1 MSTSPAGIDL
11 FIKTDF
17 ARVLVVDDDPI
28 LREFAISYLT
38 SPNMEVSVAEDG
50 QIAMEALRKSD
61 FDVALVDLDM
71 PNLNGF
77 ELMEAMGRDP
87 RLLSVPVVV
96 ITGRDDM
103 EAIDLAFAAGAT
115 SFVVKPINW
124 RLITHQLAYVLRNSR
139 SEAAIRQAR
148 AAAESASKAKSVF
161 LANMSHEIRTPLNGV
176 IGLAGALGRTELSD
190 EQIEMVNLICQS
202 GQTLERFLTD
212 ILDVSKIEAG
222 KLSLQ
227 VETFDL
233 QESIQAAVH
242 LMQIAANEKCLNFS
256 LTFGTNARGLFKG
269 DAVRIRQ
276 IVSNLASNAVKF
288 TKEGEVVVQVE
299 VIEAENNGEAET
311 LIIKVSDTGIGFDD
325 EARDRL
331 FNRFEQADGSITR
344 QFGGTGLG
352 LSICKAL
359 TEMMGG
365 IISVVSAPN
374 QGSTFMIKLP
384 LSRSMSLDAF
394 DIAAQAQ
401 PTTAKPAAAEEIK
414 PSRLLRILLAEDHP
428 TNQRVVA
435 MILQPYGVDLTV
447 VENGVKALEAF
458 EAGKFDVV
466 LMDMQMPEMD
476 GLKATQAIRFLELT
490 AQLPRTPIA
499 MLSANAMKEHVEQA
513 LDAGCDVHIAKPV
526 SPESLVK
533 GIEAALASAAAAR
546 DNDSSAFYASPRNDI
561 S

>member
-1 MSTSPAGIDL
+1 MTSPAASIDN
-11 FIKTDF
+11 FVRTDF

-28 LREFAISYLT
+28 LREFAVSHLS
-38 SPNMEVSVAEDG
+38 SPSIEVSVAQDG
-50 QIAMEALRKSD
+50 LVALELLRKAD

-71 PNLNGF
+71 PNMNGF

-87 RLLSVPVVV
+87 RLIGIPVVV

-148 AAAESASKAKSVF
+148 AAAESASRAKSVF

-176 IGLAGALGRTELSD
+176 IGLAGALGRTALTD
-190 EQIEMVNLICQS
+190 EQFEMVSLIRQS

-227 VETFDL
+227 VDTFDL
-233 QESIQAAVH
+233 NEAIEAAVH
-242 LMQIAANEKCLNFS
+242 LMQTAATEKFLKFS
-256 LTFGTNARGLFKG
+256 LTFGPNARGLFKG
-269 DAVRIRQ
+269 DVVRIRQ

-288 TKEGEVVVQVE
+288 TKEGGVTVQIEVTE
-299 VIEAENNGEAET
+299 PENDGEPAT
-311 LIIKVSDTGIGFDD
+311 LIIKVADTGIGFDK
-325 EARDRL
+325 EARARL

-359 TEMMGG
+359 TEMMEGT
-365 IISVVSAPN
+365 ISVVSIPN
-374 QGSTFMIKLP
+374 QGSTFLVKLP
-384 LSRSMSLDAF
+384 LSRSMPLDAF
-394 DIAAQAQ
+394 DIFRSMQPSTSQPVVAQ
-401 PTTAKPAAAEEIK
+401 EGE

-458 EAGKFDVV
+458 ESGTFDVV

-476 GLKATQAIRFLELT
+476 GLKATQAIRALELT
-490 AQLPRTPIA
+490 SNLPRTPIA

-526 SPESLVK
+526 TPESLAK
-533 GIEAALASAAAAR
+533 GIEAALASAISTHQE
-546 DNDSSAFYASPRNDI
+546 DSLTYASA
-561 S
+561 

>member
-1 MSTSPAGIDL
+1 MSTLPASVDH
-11 FIKTDF
+11 FVKTDF

-28 LREFAISYLT
+28 LREFAISHLT
-38 SPNMEVSVAEDG
+38 SPSMEVCVAEDG
-50 QIAMEALRKSD
+50 LIAMEALRKGD

-77 ELMEAMGRDP
+77 ELMEAMARDP
-87 RLLSVPVVV
+87 RLIGVPVVV

-148 AAAESASKAKSVF
+148 AAAEAASRAKSVF

-176 IGLAGALGRTELSD
+176 IGLAGALGRTELSG
-190 EQIEMVNLICQS
+190 EQFEMVSLIRQS

-222 KLSLQ
+222 KLSLE
-227 VETFDL
+227 VDTFDL
-233 QESIQAAVH
+233 HEAIEAAVH
-242 LMQIAANEKCLNFS
+242 LMQAAANEKSLNFS

-288 TKEGEVVVQVE
+288 TKEGGVAVQVE
-299 VIEAENNGEAET
+299 VIEPENDGDAAT
-311 LIIKVSDTGIGFDD
+311 LIIKVSDTGIGFDS
-325 EARDRL
+325 EARARL
-331 FNRFEQADGSITR
+331 FHRFEQADGSITR

-359 TEMMGG
+359 TEMMEGT
-365 IISVVSAPN
+365 ISVMSVPN
-374 QGSTFMIKLP
+374 QGSTFMVKLP
-384 LSRSMSLDAF
+384 LSRSIALDAS
-394 DIAAQAQ
+394 DTLSEAAS
-401 PTTAKPAAAEEIK
+401 TTVTPEATDEIE

-458 EAGKFDVV
+458 EAGNFDVV

-476 GLKATQAIRFLELT
+476 GLKATQAIRILELT

-499 MLSANAMKEHVEQA
+499 MLSANAMNEHVEQA

-526 SPESLVK
+526 TPEALVK
-533 GIEAALASAAAAR
+533 GIQAALASAVTNR
-546 DNDSSAFYASPRNDI
+546 DHDHPTYANA
-561 S
+561 

>member
-1 MSTSPAGIDL
+1 MNTSPASIDH
-11 FIKTDF
+11 FVMTDF

-28 LREFAISYLT
+28 LREFAISHLT
-38 SPNMEVSVAEDG
+38 SPSMEVCVAEDG
-50 QIAMEALRKSD
+50 LIAMETLRKGD

-77 ELMEAMGRDP
+77 ELMEAMARDP
-87 RLLSVPVVV
+87 RLMGVPVVV

-148 AAAESASKAKSVF
+148 AAAESASRAKSVF

-176 IGLAGALGRTELSD
+176 IGLAGALGRTELSG
-190 EQIEMVNLICQS
+190 EQFEMVSLIRQS

-222 KLSLQ
+222 KLSLE
-227 VETFDL
+227 VDTFDL
-233 QESIQAAVH
+233 QEAIEAAVH
-242 LMQIAANEKCLNFS
+242 LMQTAANEKSLNFS

-288 TKEGEVVVQVE
+288 TKEGGVAVQVE
-299 VIEAENNGEAET
+299 LIEPDNDGDAAT
-311 LIIKVSDTGIGFDD
+311 LIIKVSDTGIGFDS
-325 EARDRL
+325 EARARL
-331 FNRFEQADGSITR
+331 FHRFEQADGSITR

-359 TEMMGG
+359 TEMMEGT
-365 IISVVSAPN
+365 ISVMSVPN
-374 QGSTFMIKLP
+374 QGSTFMVKLP
-384 LSRSMSLDAF
+384 LARSISLDAS
-394 DIAAQAQ
+394 DNLSATHSA
-401 PTTAKPAAAEEIK
+401 TVTPAATDEIE

-458 EAGKFDVV
+458 EAGNFDVV

-476 GLKATQAIRFLELT
+476 GLKATQAIRILELT

-499 MLSANAMKEHVEQA
+499 MLSANAMNEHVVQA

-526 SPESLVK
+526 TPESLVK
-533 GIEAALASAAAAR
+533 GIQAALASAVATR
-546 DNDSSAFYASPRNDI
+546 DHDHSTYANA
-561 S
+561 

>member
-1 MSTSPAGIDL
+1 MSNPAASIDH
-11 FIKTDF
+11 FVKTDF

-28 LREFAISYLT
+28 LREFAVSHLT
-38 SPNMEVSVAEDG
+38 SPNIEVSVAEDG
-50 QIAMEALRKSD
+50 LVALEAMRTGD

-71 PNLNGF
+71 PNMTGF
-77 ELMEAMGRDP
+77 ELMDVMGRDP
-87 RLLSVPVVV
+87 CLKDVPVVV

-148 AAAESASKAKSVF
+148 AAAESASRAKSIF

-176 IGLAGALGRTELSD
+176 IGLAGALSRTALSD
-190 EQIEMVNLICQS
+190 EQFEMVRLIRQS

-222 KLSLQ
+222 KLTLQ
-227 VETFDL
+227 LDMFDL
-233 QESIQAAVH
+233 HEAIEAAVH
-242 LMQIAANEKCLNFS
+242 LMQTAATEKSLKFS
-256 LTFGTNARGLFKG
+256 LVFGPNARGQFKG
-269 DAVRIRQ
+269 DVVRIRQ
-276 IVSNLASNAVKF
+276 IISNLASNAVKF
-288 TKEGEVVVQVE
+288 TKEGEVTVE
-299 VIEAENNGEAET
+299 IEVTEPEKDGQSAT
-311 LIIKVSDTGIGFDD
+311 LIIKVSDTGIGFDKD
-325 EARDRL
+325 ARARL

-359 TEMMGG
+359 TEMMDGTIG
-365 IISVVSAPN
+365 VASIPD
-374 QGSTFMIKLP
+374 QGSTFMVKLP
-384 LSRSMSLDAF
+384 LIRSVPLEAF
-394 DIAAQAQ
+394 DKLRAVQ
-401 PTTAKPAAAEEIK
+401 PIPPNQVISEKRE

-447 VENGVKALEAF
+447 VDNGVKALQAF
-458 EAGKFDVV
+458 QAGSFDVV

-476 GLKATQAIRFLELT
+476 GLKATQAIRAYELM

-513 LDAGCDVHIAKPV
+513 LGAGCDVHIAKPV
-526 SPESLVK
+526 TPESLAK
-533 GIEAALASAAAAR
+533 GIEAALAGAATSQDHDGPAVYAR
-546 DNDSSAFYASPRNDI
+546 A
-561 S
+561 

>member
-1 MSTSPAGIDL
+1 MSTSPASIDH
-11 FIKTDF
+11 FVRTDF

-28 LREFAISYLT
+28 LREFAISHLT
-38 SPNMEVSVAEDG
+38 SPGMEVCVAEDG
-50 QIAMEALRKSD
+50 LIAMEALRKCD

-71 PNLNGF
+71 PNMNGF
-77 ELMEAMGRDP
+77 ELMEALGRDP
-87 RLLSVPVVV
+87 RLMGVPVVV

-148 AAAESASKAKSVF
+148 TAAESASRAKSVF

-176 IGLAGALGRTELSD
+176 IGLAGALGRTALSG
-190 EQIEMVNLICQS
+190 EQFEMVSLIRQS

-222 KLSLQ
+222 KLSLE
-227 VETFDL
+227 VDTFDL
-233 QESIQAAVH
+233 HEAIEAAVH
-242 LMQIAANEKCLNFS
+242 LMQTAANEKSLGFS

-288 TKEGEVVVQVE
+288 TKEGGVAIQVE
-299 VIEAENNGEAET
+299 VIEPENDGEAAT
-311 LIIKVSDTGIGFDD
+311 LVIKVSDTGIGFDN
-325 EARDRL
+325 EARARL
-331 FNRFEQADGSITR
+331 FHRFEQADGSITR
-344 QFGGTGLG
+344 EFGGTGLG

-365 IISVVSAPN
+365 TISVISVPN
-374 QGSTFMIKLP
+374 QGSSFMVKLP
-384 LSRSMSLDAF
+384 LSRLMSLDTF
-394 DIAAQAQ
+394 DIRSETQ
-401 PTTAKPAAAEEIK
+401 PATVTPPATDEIE

-447 VENGVKALEAF
+447 VGNGVKALEAF
-458 EAGKFDVV
+458 EAGRFDVV

-476 GLKATQAIRFLELT
+476 GLKATQAIRALELT

-499 MLSANAMKEHVEQA
+499 MLSANAMNEHVEQA

-526 SPESLVK
+526 TPESLVR
-533 GIEAALASAAAAR
+533 GIQAALASAVEIR
-546 DNDSSAFYASPRNDI
+546 DKDRSAYASASRNP

>member
-1 MSTSPAGIDL
+1 MSTSPASIDH
-11 FIKTDF
+11 FVKTDF

-28 LREFAISYLT
+28 LREFAISHLT
-38 SPNMEVSVAEDG
+38 SPSMEVCVAEDG
-50 QIAMEALRKSD
+50 LIAMEALRKSD

-77 ELMEAMGRDP
+77 ELMEAMARDP
-87 RLLSVPVVV
+87 RLIGVPVVV

-148 AAAESASKAKSVF
+148 AAAEAASRAKSVF

-176 IGLAGALGRTELSD
+176 IGLAGALGRTELSG
-190 EQIEMVNLICQS
+190 EQFEMVSLIRQS

-222 KLSLQ
+222 KLSLE
-227 VETFDL
+227 VDTFDL
-233 QESIQAAVH
+233 HEAIEAAVH
-242 LMQIAANEKCLNFS
+242 LMQAAANEKSLNFS

-288 TKEGEVVVQVE
+288 TKEGGVAVQVE
-299 VIEAENNGEAET
+299 VIEPENDGDTAT
-311 LIIKVSDTGIGFDD
+311 LIIKVSDTGIGFDS
-325 EARDRL
+325 EARARL
-331 FNRFEQADGSITR
+331 FHRFEQADGSITR

-359 TEMMGG
+359 TEMMEGT
-365 IISVVSAPN
+365 ISVMSVPN
-374 QGSTFMIKLP
+374 QGSTFMVKLP
-384 LSRSMSLDAF
+384 LSRSISLDAS
-394 DIAAQAQ
+394 DNLSEAPSATVTSEA
-401 PTTAKPAAAEEIK
+401 TDEIE

-458 EAGKFDVV
+458 EAGNFDVV

-476 GLKATQAIRFLELT
+476 GLKATQAIRVFELT

-499 MLSANAMKEHVEQA
+499 MLSANAMNEHVEQA

-526 SPESLVK
+526 TPESLVK
-533 GIEAALASAAAAR
+533 GIQAALASAVTTR
-546 DNDSSAFYASPRNDI
+546 DHDHPNYANA
-561 S
+561 

>member
-1 MSTSPAGIDL
+1 
-11 FIKTDF
+11 
-17 ARVLVVDDDPI
+17 
-28 LREFAISYLT
+28 
-38 SPNMEVSVAEDG
+38 
-50 QIAMEALRKSD
+50 
-61 FDVALVDLDM
+61 
-71 PNLNGF
+71 
-77 ELMEAMGRDP
+77 MGRDP

-242 LMQIAANEKCLNFS
+242 LMQTAANEKCLNFS

-288 TKEGEVVVQVE
+288 TNEGEVVVQVE
-299 VIEAENNGEAET
+299 VIEAENESEAAT

-365 IISVVSAPN
+365 IISAVSAPN

-401 PTTAKPAAAEEIK
+401 PTTAKPTAAEEIK

-546 DNDSSAFYASPRNDI
+546 DNDSSAYYASPRNDI

>member
-1 MSTSPAGIDL
+1 MIISPASLDH
-11 FIKTDF
+11 FVKTDF

-28 LREFAISYLT
+28 LREFAISHLT
-38 SPNMEVSVAEDG
+38 SPSMEVCVAEDG
-50 QIAMEALRKSD
+50 LIALEALRKGD

-77 ELMEAMGRDP
+77 ELMEAMARDP
-87 RLLSVPVVV
+87 RLMGVPVVV

-148 AAAESASKAKSVF
+148 AAAEAASRAKSVF

-176 IGLAGALGRTELSD
+176 IGLAGALGRTDLNS
-190 EQIEMVNLICQS
+190 EQVEMVSLIRQS

-233 QESIQAAVH
+233 HEAIEAAVH
-242 LMQIAANEKCLNFS
+242 LMQTAANDKCLNFS

-288 TKEGEVVVQVE
+288 TKEGGVAVQVE
-299 VIEAENNGEAET
+299 VIEPENDGDAAT
-311 LIIKVSDTGIGFDD
+311 LIIKVSDTGIGFDS
-325 EARDRL
+325 EARGRL

-359 TEMMGG
+359 TEMMEGA
-365 IISVVSAPN
+365 ISVMSVPT
-374 QGSTFMIKLP
+374 QGSTFMVKLP
-384 LSRSMSLDAF
+384 LSRSISLDAF
-394 DIAAQAQ
+394 DILRETQSANV
-401 PTTAKPAAAEEIK
+401 TPAATDEIE

-428 TNQRVVA
+428 INQRVVA

-458 EAGKFDVV
+458 EAGNFDVV

-476 GLKATQAIRFLELT
+476 GLKATRAIRVLELK
-490 AQLPRTPIA
+490 AHLPRTPIA
-499 MLSANAMKEHVEQA
+499 MLSANAMQEHVEQA

-533 GIEAALASAAAAR
+533 GIEAALASAVAAR
-546 DNDSSAFYASPRNDI
+546 DHDNRTYYASA
-561 S
+561 

>member
-1 MSTSPAGIDL
+1 MIISPASLDH
-11 FIKTDF
+11 FVKTDF

-28 LREFAISYLT
+28 LREFAISHLT
-38 SPNMEVSVAEDG
+38 SPSMEVCVAEDG
-50 QIAMEALRKSD
+50 LIALEALRKGD

-77 ELMEAMGRDP
+77 ELMEAMARDP
-87 RLLSVPVVV
+87 RLMGVPVVV

-148 AAAESASKAKSVF
+148 AAAEAASRAKSVF

-176 IGLAGALGRTELSD
+176 IGLAGALGRTDLNS
-190 EQIEMVNLICQS
+190 EQVEMVSLIRQS

-233 QESIQAAVH
+233 HEAIEAAVH
-242 LMQIAANEKCLNFS
+242 LMQTAANDKCLNFS

-288 TKEGEVVVQVE
+288 TKEGGVAVQVE
-299 VIEAENNGEAET
+299 VIEPENDGDAAT
-311 LIIKVSDTGIGFDD
+311 LIIKVSDTGIGFDS
-325 EARDRL
+325 EARGRL

-352 LSICKAL
+352 ISICKAL

-394 DIAAQAQ
+394 DILRETQSANV
-401 PTTAKPAAAEEIK
+401 TPAATDEIE

-428 TNQRVVA
+428 INQRVVA

-458 EAGKFDVV
+458 EAGNFDVV

-476 GLKATQAIRFLELT
+476 GLKATRAIRALELT
-490 AQLPRTPIA
+490 AQLPRIPIA
-499 MLSANAMKEHVEQA
+499 MLSANAMQEHVEQA

-533 GIEAALASAAAAR
+533 GIEAALASAVAAR
-546 DNDSSAFYASPRNDI
+546 DHDNRTYYASA
-561 S
+561 

>member
-1 MSTSPAGIDL
+1 MIISPASLDH
-11 FIKTDF
+11 FVKTDF

-28 LREFAISYLT
+28 LREFAISHLT
-38 SPNMEVSVAEDG
+38 SPSMEVCVAEDG
-50 QIAMEALRKSD
+50 LIALEALRKGD

-77 ELMEAMGRDP
+77 ELMEAMARDP
-87 RLLSVPVVV
+87 RLMGVPVVV

-148 AAAESASKAKSVF
+148 AAAEAASRAKSVF

-176 IGLAGALGRTELSD
+176 IGLAGALGRTDLNS
-190 EQIEMVNLICQS
+190 EQVEMVSLIRQS

-233 QESIQAAVH
+233 HEAIEAAVH
-242 LMQIAANEKCLNFS
+242 LMQTAANDKCLNFS

-288 TKEGEVVVQVE
+288 TKEGGVAVQVE
-299 VIEAENNGEAET
+299 VIEPENDGDAAT
-311 LIIKVSDTGIGFDD
+311 LIIKVSDTGIGFDS
-325 EARDRL
+325 EARGRL

-359 TEMMGG
+359 TEMMEGA
-365 IISVVSAPN
+365 ISVMSVPT
-374 QGSTFMIKLP
+374 QGSTFMVKLP
-384 LSRSMSLDAF
+384 LSRSISLDAF
-394 DIAAQAQ
+394 DILRETQSANV
-401 PTTAKPAAAEEIK
+401 TPAATDEIE

-428 TNQRVVA
+428 INQRVVA

-458 EAGKFDVV
+458 EAGNFDVV

-476 GLKATQAIRFLELT
+476 GLKATRAIRALELT
-490 AQLPRTPIA
+490 AQLPRSPIA
-499 MLSANAMKEHVEQA
+499 MLSANAMQEHVEQA

-533 GIEAALASAAAAR
+533 GIEAALASAVAAR
-546 DNDSSAFYASPRNDI
+546 DHDNRTYYASA
-561 S
+561 

>member
-1 MSTSPAGIDL
+1 MSTSPASMDH
-11 FIKTDF
+11 FVTTDF

-28 LREFAISYLT
+28 LREFAISHLT
-38 SPNMEVSVAEDG
+38 SPSMEVCVAEDG
-50 QIAMEALRKSD
+50 LIAMEALRKCD

-71 PNLNGF
+71 PNMNGF
-77 ELMEAMGRDP
+77 ELMEAMARDP
-87 RLLSVPVVV
+87 RLMGVPVVV

-148 AAAESASKAKSVF
+148 AAAEAASRAKSVF

-176 IGLAGALGRTELSD
+176 IGLAGALGRTELSG
-190 EQIEMVNLICQS
+190 EQFEMVSLIRQS

-233 QESIQAAVH
+233 HEAIEAAVH
-242 LMQIAANEKCLNFS
+242 LMQAAANEKSLSFS

-288 TKEGEVVVQVE
+288 TKEGGVAVQVE
-299 VIEAENNGEAET
+299 VIEPENDGDAAT
-311 LIIKVSDTGIGFDD
+311 LIIKVSDTGIGFDS
-325 EARDRL
+325 EARARL
-331 FNRFEQADGSITR
+331 FHRFEQADGSITR
-344 QFGGTGLG
+344 EFGGTGLG

-365 IISVVSAPN
+365 TISVMSVPN
-374 QGSTFMIKLP
+374 QGSSFMVKLP
-384 LSRSMSLDAF
+384 LSRLMSLDTF
-394 DIAAQAQ
+394 DIRSETQPATVTP
-401 PTTAKPAAAEEIK
+401 PTTDEIE

-476 GLKATQAIRFLELT
+476 GLKATQAIRVLELT
-490 AQLPRTPIA
+490 TQLPRTPIA
-499 MLSANAMKEHVEQA
+499 MLSANAMNEHVEQA

-526 SPESLVK
+526 TPEALVK
-533 GIEAALASAAAAR
+533 GIQAALASSVATR
-546 DNDSSAFYASPRNDI
+546 DHDHSTYANA
-561 S
+561 

>member
-1 MSTSPAGIDL
+1 MSSPAASIDH
-11 FIKTDF
+11 FVRTDF

-28 LREFAISYLT
+28 LREFAVSHLA
-38 SPNMEVSVAEDG
+38 SPSIEVSVAEDG
-50 QIAMEALRKSD
+50 LIALEALRKGD

-71 PNLNGF
+71 PNMNGF

-87 RLLSVPVVV
+87 RLMGLPVVV

-148 AAAESASKAKSVF
+148 AAAESASKAKSIF

-176 IGLAGALGRTELSD
+176 IGLAGALSRTPLSD
-190 EQIEMVNLICQS
+190 EQFEMVSLIRQS

-222 KLSLQ
+222 KLTLQ
-227 VETFDL
+227 VDTFDL
-233 QESIQAAVH
+233 VEAIEAAVH
-242 LMQIAANEKCLNFS
+242 LMQTAATEKFLK
-256 LTFGTNARGLFKG
+256 FGLSFGETARGLFKG
-269 DAVRIRQ
+269 DVVRIRQ

-288 TKEGEVVVQVE
+288 TKEGQVTVQVD
-299 VIEAENNGEAET
+299 VIEPEVDGEVAT
-311 LIIKVSDTGIGFDD
+311 LVVKVSDTGIGFDK
-325 EARDRL
+325 EARARL

-359 TEMMGG
+359 SEMMDGS
-365 IISVVSAPN
+365 ISVVSIPN
-374 QGSTFMIKLP
+374 EGSTFTVRLP
-384 LSRSMSLDAF
+384 LKRSMPLDAF
-394 DIAAQAQ
+394 DILRAMQ
-401 PTTAKPAAAEEIK
+401 PEVPKQNVATSGAAE
-414 PSRLLRILLAEDHP
+414 RLLRILLAEDHP

-458 EAGKFDVV
+458 QADKFDVV

-476 GLKATQAIRFLELT
+476 GLKATQAIRAFELT
-490 AQLPRTPIA
+490 ANRPRTPIA

-513 LDAGCDVHIAKPV
+513 LQAGCDVHIAKPV
-526 SPESLVK
+526 TPESLAK
-533 GIEAALASAAAAR
+533 GIEAALAGAIANHPDESPALAR
-546 DNDSSAFYASPRNDI
+546 A
-561 S
+561 

>member
-1 MSTSPAGIDL
+1 MSTSPASMDH
-11 FIKTDF
+11 FVKTDF

-28 LREFAISYLT
+28 LREFAISHLT
-38 SPNMEVSVAEDG
+38 SPSMEVCVAEDG
-50 QIAMEALRKSD
+50 LIAMEALRKGD

-77 ELMEAMGRDP
+77 ELMEAMARDP
-87 RLLSVPVVV
+87 RLIGVPVVV

-148 AAAESASKAKSVF
+148 AAAEAASRAKSVF

-176 IGLAGALGRTELSD
+176 IGLAGALGRTELSG
-190 EQIEMVNLICQS
+190 EQFEMVSLIRQS

-227 VETFDL
+227 VDTFDL
-233 QESIQAAVH
+233 REAIEAAVH
-242 LMQIAANEKCLNFS
+242 LMQAAANEKSLNFG

-288 TKEGEVVVQVE
+288 TKEGEVAVQVE
-299 VIEAENNGEAET
+299 VIEPENDGDAAT
-311 LIIKVSDTGIGFDD
+311 LIIKVSDTGIGFDS
-325 EARDRL
+325 EARARL
-331 FNRFEQADGSITR
+331 FHRFEQADGSITR

-359 TEMMGG
+359 TEMMEGT
-365 IISVVSAPN
+365 ISVMSVPN
-374 QGSTFMIKLP
+374 QGSTFMVKLP
-384 LSRSMSLDAF
+384 LSRSISLDAS
-394 DIAAQAQ
+394 DNLSETPSA
-401 PTTAKPAAAEEIK
+401 TVTPAATDEIE

-435 MILQPYGVDLTV
+435 MILQPCGVDLTV

-458 EAGKFDVV
+458 EAGNFDVV

-476 GLKATQAIRFLELT
+476 GLKATQAIRVLELT

-499 MLSANAMKEHVEQA
+499 MLSANAMNEHVEQA

-526 SPESLVK
+526 TPESLIK
-533 GIEAALASAAAAR
+533 GIQAALASSVATR
-546 DNDSSAFYASPRNDI
+546 GHDHSTYANA
-561 S
+561 

>member
-1 MSTSPAGIDL
+1 MIISPASLDH
-11 FIKTDF
+11 FVKTDF

-28 LREFAISYLT
+28 LREFAISHLT
-38 SPNMEVSVAEDG
+38 SPSMEVCVAEDG
-50 QIAMEALRKSD
+50 LIALEALRKGD

-77 ELMEAMGRDP
+77 ELMEAMARDP
-87 RLLSVPVVV
+87 RLMGVPVVV

-148 AAAESASKAKSVF
+148 AAAEAASRAKSVF

-176 IGLAGALGRTELSD
+176 IGLAGALGRTDLNS
-190 EQIEMVNLICQS
+190 EQFEMVSLIRQS

-233 QESIQAAVH
+233 HEAIEAAVH
-242 LMQIAANEKCLNFS
+242 LMQTAANDKCLNFS

-288 TKEGEVVVQVE
+288 TKEGGVAVQVE
-299 VIEAENNGEAET
+299 VIEPENDGDAAT
-311 LIIKVSDTGIGFDD
+311 LIIKVSDTGIGFDS
-325 EARDRL
+325 EARGRL

-359 TEMMGG
+359 TEMMEGA
-365 IISVVSAPN
+365 ISVMSVPT
-374 QGSTFMIKLP
+374 QGSTFMVKLP
-384 LSRSMSLDAF
+384 LSRSISLDAF
-394 DIAAQAQ
+394 DILRETQSANV
-401 PTTAKPAAAEEIK
+401 TPAATDEIE

-428 TNQRVVA
+428 INQRVVA

-458 EAGKFDVV
+458 EAGNFDVV

-476 GLKATQAIRFLELT
+476 GLKATRAIRVLELT
-490 AQLPRTPIA
+490 AHLPRTPIA
-499 MLSANAMKEHVEQA
+499 MLSANAMQEHVEQA

-533 GIEAALASAAAAR
+533 GIEAALASAVAAR
-546 DNDSSAFYASPRNDI
+546 DHDNRTYYASA
-561 S
+561 

>member
-1 MSTSPAGIDL
+1 M
-11 FIKTDF
+11 
-17 ARVLVVDDDPI
+17 
-28 LREFAISYLT
+28 
-38 SPNMEVSVAEDG
+38 
-50 QIAMEALRKSD
+50 
-61 FDVALVDLDM
+61 
-71 PNLNGF
+71 
-77 ELMEAMGRDP
+77 
-87 RLLSVPVVV
+87 SVPVVV

-148 AAAESASKAKSVF
+148 AAAESASRAKSVF

-176 IGLAGALGRTELSD
+176 IGLAGALSRTALSD
-190 EQIEMVNLICQS
+190 EQFEMVSLIRQS

-227 VETFDL
+227 VDTFDL
-233 QESIQAAVH
+233 HEAIEAAVH
-242 LMQIAANEKCLNFS
+242 LMQTAATEKFLKFS
-256 LTFGTNARGLFKG
+256 LTFGPNARGLFKG
-269 DAVRIRQ
+269 DVVRIRQ

-288 TKEGEVVVQVE
+288 TKEGGVTVQIEVNE
-299 VIEAENNGEAET
+299 PETEGEMAT
-311 LIIKVSDTGIGFDD
+311 LIIKVSDTGIGFDK
-325 EARDRL
+325 EARARL

-365 IISVVSAPN
+365 TISVVSIPD
-374 QGSTFMIKLP
+374 QGSTFMVKLP
-384 LSRSMSLDAF
+384 LSRSMPLDAF
-394 DIAAQAQ
+394 DILRAMQ
-401 PTTAKPAAAEEIK
+401 PTTSNQGMPEESES
-414 PSRLLRILLAEDHP
+414 SRLLRVLLAEDHP

-447 VENGVKALEAF
+447 VENGVKAIEAF

-476 GLKATQAIRFLELT
+476 GLKATQAIRTYELT

-513 LDAGCDVHIAKPV
+513 LEAGCDVHIAKPV
-526 SPESLVK
+526 TPESLAK
-533 GIEAALASAAAAR
+533 GIEAALASAVASHHSGSPAYAR
-546 DNDSSAFYASPRNDI
+546 A
-561 S
+561 

>member
-1 MSTSPAGIDL
+1 
-11 FIKTDF
+11 
-17 ARVLVVDDDPI
+17 
-28 LREFAISYLT
+28 
-38 SPNMEVSVAEDG
+38 
-50 QIAMEALRKSD
+50 
-61 FDVALVDLDM
+61 
-71 PNLNGF
+71 
-77 ELMEAMGRDP
+77 MEAMGRDP
-87 RLLSVPVVV
+87 RLMGIPVVV

-176 IGLAGALGRTELSD
+176 IGLAGALSRTALSD
-190 EQIEMVNLICQS
+190 EQFEMVSLIRQS

-222 KLSLQ
+222 KLTLQ
-227 VETFDL
+227 VDTFDL
-233 QESIQAAVH
+233 QDAIEAAVH
-242 LMQIAANEKCLNFS
+242 LMQTAASEKFLKFSLNF
-256 LTFGTNARGLFKG
+256 GANARGLFKG
-269 DAVRIRQ
+269 DVVRIRQ

-288 TKEGEVVVQVE
+288 TKEGHVAVQVE
-299 VIEAENNGEAET
+299 VVEPEGEDEAAT
-311 LIIKVSDTGIGFDD
+311 LIVKVSDTGIGFDK
-325 EARDRL
+325 EARNRL

-359 TEMMGG
+359 AEMMDGS
-365 IISVVSAPN
+365 ISVVSIPN
-374 QGSTFMIKLP
+374 QGSTFTVKVP
-384 LSRSMSLDAF
+384 LKRSMPLDAF
-394 DIAAQAQ
+394 DILRTMQPTKQAQ
-401 PTTAKPAAAEEIK
+401 RVATEDEPE
-414 PSRLLRILLAEDHP
+414 RLLRILLAEDHP

-458 EAGKFDVV
+458 QADTFDVV

-476 GLKATQAIRFLELT
+476 GLKATMAIRAYERT
-490 AQLPRTPIA
+490 ADLPRTPIA

-513 LDAGCDVHIAKPV
+513 LMAGCDIHIAKPV
-526 SPESLVK
+526 TPESLAK
-533 GIEAALASAAAAR
+533 GIEAALAGALTGHHDDSPAYAAV
-546 DNDSSAFYASPRNDI
+546 
-561 S
+561 

>member
-1 MSTSPAGIDL
+1 MSTPAASIDH
-11 FIKTDF
+11 FVRTDF

-28 LREFAISYLT
+28 LREFAVTHLT
-38 SPNMEVSVAEDG
+38 SPSIEVSIAEDG
-50 QIAMEALRKSD
+50 VVALEALRTGD

-71 PNLNGF
+71 PNMNGF

-87 RLLSVPVVV
+87 RLMGVPVVV

-176 IGLAGALGRTELSD
+176 IGLAGALSRTALSD
-190 EQIEMVNLICQS
+190 EQFEMVSLIRQS

-222 KLSLQ
+222 KLTLQ
-227 VETFDL
+227 VDTFDL
-233 QESIQAAVH
+233 VEAIEAAVH
-242 LMQIAANEKCLNFS
+242 LMQTAATEKFLKFS
-256 LTFGTNARGLFKG
+256 LSFGPNARGLFKG
-269 DAVRIRQ
+269 DVVRIRQ

-288 TKEGEVVVQVE
+288 TKEGHVAVQVE
-299 VIEAENNGEAET
+299 IAEPVGDEENAT
-311 LIIKVSDTGIGFDD
+311 LVVKVSDTGIGFDK
-325 EARDRL
+325 EARARL

-359 TEMMGG
+359 SEMMDGS
-365 IISVVSAPN
+365 ISVVSIPN
-374 QGSTFMIKLP
+374 QGSTFTVKLP
-384 LSRSMSLDAF
+384 LKRSMPLDAF
-394 DIAAQAQ
+394 DILRTMQPASPNQAVV
-401 PTTAKPAAAEEIK
+401 PDGEPG
-414 PSRLLRILLAEDHP
+414 RLLRILLAEDHP

-458 EAGKFDVV
+458 QAEKFDVV

-476 GLKATQAIRFLELT
+476 GLKATQAIRAYEVT
-490 AQLPRTPIA
+490 SDLPRTPIA

-513 LDAGCDVHIAKPV
+513 LQAGCDVHIAKPV
-526 SPESLVK
+526 TPESLAK
-533 GIEAALASAAAAR
+533 GIEAALAGALANQLDDSPAFAR
-546 DNDSSAFYASPRNDI
+546 A
-561 S
+561 

>member
-1 MSTSPAGIDL
+1 MSTSPASMDH
-11 FIKTDF
+11 FVTTDF

-28 LREFAISYLT
+28 LREFAISHLAGP
-38 SPNMEVSVAEDG
+38 SMEVCVAEDG
-50 QIAMEALRKSD
+50 LIAMEALRKGN

-71 PNLNGF
+71 PNMNGF
-77 ELMEAMGRDP
+77 ELMEAMARDP
-87 RLLSVPVVV
+87 RLMGVPVVV

-148 AAAESASKAKSVF
+148 AAAEAASRAKSVF

-176 IGLAGALGRTELSD
+176 IGLAGALGRTALSS
-190 EQIEMVNLICQS
+190 EQFEMVSLIRQS

-222 KLSLQ
+222 KLSLE
-227 VETFDL
+227 VDTFDL
-233 QESIQAAVH
+233 HEAIEAAVH
-242 LMQIAANEKCLNFS
+242 LMQTAANEKSLRFS

-288 TKEGEVVVQVE
+288 TKEGGVVVQVE
-299 VIEAENNGEAET
+299 VIEPEHDGGAAT

-325 EARDRL
+325 EARARL

-365 IISVVSAPN
+365 TISVMSVPN
-374 QGSTFMIKLP
+374 QGSSFMVKLP
-384 LSRSMSLDAF
+384 LSRLMSLDTF
-394 DIAAQAQ
+394 DIRSETQPATVTP
-401 PTTAKPAAAEEIK
+401 PTTDEIE

-476 GLKATQAIRFLELT
+476 GLKATQAIRVLELT
-490 AQLPRTPIA
+490 TQLPRTPIA
-499 MLSANAMKEHVEQA
+499 MLSANAMNEHVEQA

-526 SPESLVK
+526 TPEALVK
-533 GIEAALASAAAAR
+533 GIQAALASSVATR
-546 DNDSSAFYASPRNDI
+546 HQDHSTYANA
-561 S
+561 

>member
-1 MSTSPAGIDL
+1 MSTSPASIDH
-11 FIKTDF
+11 FVKTDF

-28 LREFAISYLT
+28 LREFAISHLT
-38 SPNMEVSVAEDG
+38 SPSMEVCVAEDG
-50 QIAMEALRKSD
+50 LIAMEALRKGD

-87 RLLSVPVVV
+87 RLMDVPVVV

-148 AAAESASKAKSVF
+148 AAAEAASRAKSVF

-176 IGLAGALGRTELSD
+176 IGLAGALGRTELSG
-190 EQIEMVNLICQS
+190 EQFEMVSLIRQS

-227 VETFDL
+227 VDTFDL
-233 QESIQAAVH
+233 REAIEAAVH
-242 LMQIAANEKCLNFS
+242 LMQAAANEKSLNFG

-288 TKEGEVVVQVE
+288 TKEGEVAVQVE
-299 VIEAENNGEAET
+299 VIEPESDGDAAT
-311 LIIKVSDTGIGFDD
+311 LIIKVSDTGIGFDS
-325 EARDRL
+325 EARARL
-331 FNRFEQADGSITR
+331 FHRFEQADGSITR

-359 TEMMGG
+359 TEMMEGT
-365 IISVVSAPN
+365 ISVMSVPN
-374 QGSTFMIKLP
+374 QGSTFMVKLP
-384 LSRSMSLDAF
+384 LSRSISLDAS
-394 DIAAQAQ
+394 DHLSET
-401 PTTAKPAAAEEIK
+401 PSTTVTPEATDEIE

-428 TNQRVVA
+428 TNQRVVS

-458 EAGKFDVV
+458 EAGNFDVV

-476 GLKATQAIRFLELT
+476 GLKATQAIRVLELT

-499 MLSANAMKEHVEQA
+499 MLSANAMNEHVEQA

-526 SPESLVK
+526 TPESLIK
-533 GIEAALASAAAAR
+533 GIQAALASSVATR
-546 DNDSSAFYASPRNDI
+546 DHDHSTYANA
-561 S
+561 

>member
-1 MSTSPAGIDL
+1 MSTSPASIDH
-11 FIKTDF
+11 FVKTDF

-28 LREFAISYLT
+28 LREFAISHLT
-38 SPNMEVSVAEDG
+38 SPSMEVCVAEDG
-50 QIAMEALRKSD
+50 LIAMEALRKSD

-77 ELMEAMGRDP
+77 ELMEAMARDP
-87 RLLSVPVVV
+87 RLIGVPVVV

-148 AAAESASKAKSVF
+148 AAAEAASRAKSVF

-176 IGLAGALGRTELSD
+176 IGLAGALGRTELSG
-190 EQIEMVNLICQS
+190 EQFEMVSLIRQS

-222 KLSLQ
+222 KLSLE
-227 VETFDL
+227 VDTFDL
-233 QESIQAAVH
+233 HEAIEAAVH
-242 LMQIAANEKCLNFS
+242 LMQAAANEKSLNFS

-288 TKEGEVVVQVE
+288 TKEGGVAVQVE
-299 VIEAENNGEAET
+299 VIEPDNDGDAAT
-311 LIIKVSDTGIGFDD
+311 LIIKVSDTGIGFDS
-325 EARDRL
+325 EARARL
-331 FNRFEQADGSITR
+331 FHRFEQADGSITR

-359 TEMMGG
+359 TEMMEGT
-365 IISVVSAPN
+365 ISVMSVPN
-374 QGSTFMIKLP
+374 QGSTFMVKLP
-384 LSRSMSLDAF
+384 LSRSIALDAS
-394 DIAAQAQ
+394 DTLSEAAS
-401 PTTAKPAAAEEIK
+401 TTVTPEATDEIE

-458 EAGKFDVV
+458 EAGNFDVV

-476 GLKATQAIRFLELT
+476 GLKATQAIRVLELT

-499 MLSANAMKEHVEQA
+499 MLSANAMNEHVEQA

-526 SPESLVK
+526 TPEALVK
-533 GIEAALASAAAAR
+533 GIQAALASSVATR
-546 DNDSSAFYASPRNDI
+546 DHDHSTYANA
-561 S
+561 

>member
-1 MSTSPAGIDL
+1 MSTSPASMDH
-11 FIKTDF
+11 FVTTDF

-28 LREFAISYLT
+28 LREFAISHLAGP
-38 SPNMEVSVAEDG
+38 SMEVCVAEDG
-50 QIAMEALRKSD
+50 LIAMEALRKGN

-71 PNLNGF
+71 PNMNGF
-77 ELMEAMGRDP
+77 ELMEAMARDP
-87 RLLSVPVVV
+87 RLMGVPVVV

-148 AAAESASKAKSVF
+148 AAAEAASRAKSVF

-176 IGLAGALGRTELSD
+176 IGLAGALGRTALSS
-190 EQIEMVNLICQS
+190 EQFEMVSLIRQS

-222 KLSLQ
+222 KLSLE
-227 VETFDL
+227 VDTFDL
-233 QESIQAAVH
+233 HEAIEAAVH
-242 LMQIAANEKCLNFS
+242 LMQTAANEKSLRFS

-288 TKEGEVVVQVE
+288 TKEGGVVVQVE
-299 VIEAENNGEAET
+299 VIEPEHDGGAAT

-325 EARDRL
+325 EARARL

-365 IISVVSAPN
+365 TISVMSVPN
-374 QGSTFMIKLP
+374 QGSSFMVKLP
-384 LSRSMSLDAF
+384 LSRLMSLDTF
-394 DIAAQAQ
+394 DIRSETQPATVTP
-401 PTTAKPAAAEEIK
+401 PTTDEIE

-476 GLKATQAIRFLELT
+476 GLKATQAIRVLELT
-490 AQLPRTPIA
+490 TQLPRTPIA
-499 MLSANAMKEHVEQA
+499 MLSANAMNEHVEQA

-526 SPESLVK
+526 TPEALVK
-533 GIEAALASAAAAR
+533 GIQAALASSVATR
-546 DNDSSAFYASPRNDI
+546 DQDHSTYANA
-561 S
+561 

>member
-1 MSTSPAGIDL
+1 MSATAASIDH
-11 FIKTDF
+11 FVRTDF

-28 LREFAISYLT
+28 LREFAVSHLA
-38 SPNMEVSVAEDG
+38 SPSIEVSVAEDG
-50 QIAMEALRKSD
+50 LIALEALRKGD

-71 PNLNGF
+71 PNMNGF
-77 ELMEAMGRDP
+77 ELMEAMGRDA
-87 RLLSVPVVV
+87 RLMGVPVVV

-176 IGLAGALGRTELSD
+176 IGLAGALGRTALSD
-190 EQIEMVNLICQS
+190 EQFEMVSLIRQS

-227 VETFDL
+227 VDTFDL
-233 QESIQAAVH
+233 HEAIEAAVH
-242 LMQIAANEKCLNFS
+242 LMQTAAAEKFLKFS

-269 DAVRIRQ
+269 DVVRIRQ

-288 TKEGEVVVQVE
+288 TKEGSVAVQ
-299 VIEAENNGEAET
+299 IELTEPETDGEAAT
-311 LIIKVSDTGIGFDD
+311 LIIKVSDTGIGFDK
-325 EARDRL
+325 EARARL

-359 TEMMGG
+359 TEMMEGT
-365 IISVVSAPN
+365 ISVVSIPD
-374 QGSTFMIKLP
+374 QGSTFMVKLP
-384 LSRSMSLDAF
+384 LSRSMPLDAF
-394 DIAAQAQ
+394 DILRAMQ
-401 PTTAKPAAAEEIK
+401 PTTSNPVIAEDSE
-414 PSRLLRILLAEDHP
+414 PPRLLRILLAEDHP

-476 GLKATQAIRFLELT
+476 GLKATQAIRALELT

-513 LDAGCDVHIAKPV
+513 LEAGCDVHIAKPV
-526 SPESLVK
+526 TPESLAK
-533 GIEAALASAAAAR
+533 GIEAALASAVA
-546 DNDSSAFYASPRNDI
+546 NHHYDSPTYVSA
-561 S
+561 

>member
-1 MSTSPAGIDL
+1 MSTSPASMDH
-11 FIKTDF
+11 FVTTDF

-28 LREFAISYLT
+28 LREFAISHLT
-38 SPNMEVSVAEDG
+38 SPSMEVCVAEDG
-50 QIAMEALRKSD
+50 LIAMEALRKGD

-71 PNLNGF
+71 PNINGF
-77 ELMEAMGRDP
+77 ELMEAMARDP
-87 RLLSVPVVV
+87 RLMGVPVVV

-148 AAAESASKAKSVF
+148 AAAESASRAKSVF

-176 IGLAGALGRTELSD
+176 IGLAGALGRTELSG
-190 EQIEMVNLICQS
+190 EQFEMVSLIRQS

-222 KLSLQ
+222 KLSLE
-227 VETFDL
+227 VDTFDL
-233 QESIQAAVH
+233 HEAIEAAVH
-242 LMQIAANEKCLNFS
+242 LMQAAANEKSLRFS

-288 TKEGEVVVQVE
+288 TKEGGVTIQVE
-299 VIEAENNGEAET
+299 VREPENDGEAAT
-311 LIIKVSDTGIGFDD
+311 LVIKVSDTGIGFDS
-325 EARDRL
+325 EARARL
-331 FNRFEQADGSITR
+331 FHRFEQADGSITR
-344 QFGGTGLG
+344 EFGGTGLG
-352 LSICKAL
+352 LSISKAL

-365 IISVVSAPN
+365 TISVMSVPN
-374 QGSTFMIKLP
+374 EGSSFMVKLP
-384 LSRSMSLDAF
+384 LSRLMSLDTF
-394 DIAAQAQ
+394 DIRSETQPATVTP
-401 PTTAKPAAAEEIK
+401 PTTDEIE

-476 GLKATQAIRFLELT
+476 GLKATQAIRVLELT

-499 MLSANAMKEHVEQA
+499 MLSANAMNEHVEQA

-526 SPESLVK
+526 TPEALVK
-533 GIEAALASAAAAR
+533 GIQAALASSVATR
-546 DNDSSAFYASPRNDI
+546 DHDHSTYANA
-561 S
+561 

>member
-1 MSTSPAGIDL
+1 MSTSPASIDH
-11 FIKTDF
+11 FVKTDF

-28 LREFAISYLT
+28 LREFAISHLT
-38 SPNMEVSVAEDG
+38 SPSMEVCVAEDG
-50 QIAMEALRKSD
+50 LIAMEALRKGD

-77 ELMEAMGRDP
+77 ELMEAMARDP
-87 RLLSVPVVV
+87 RLIGVPVVV

-148 AAAESASKAKSVF
+148 AAAEAASRAKSVF

-176 IGLAGALGRTELSD
+176 IGLAGALGRTELSG
-190 EQIEMVNLICQS
+190 EQFEMVSLIRQS

-222 KLSLQ
+222 KLSLE
-227 VETFDL
+227 VDTFDL
-233 QESIQAAVH
+233 HEAIEAAVH
-242 LMQIAANEKCLNFS
+242 LMQAAANEKSLNFS

-288 TKEGEVVVQVE
+288 TKEGGVAVQVE
-299 VIEAENNGEAET
+299 VIEPENDGDAAT
-311 LIIKVSDTGIGFDD
+311 LIIKVSDTGIGFDS
-325 EARDRL
+325 EARARL
-331 FNRFEQADGSITR
+331 FHRFEQADGSITR

-359 TEMMGG
+359 TEMMEGT
-365 IISVVSAPN
+365 ISVMSVPN
-374 QGSTFMIKLP
+374 QGSTFMVKLP
-384 LSRSMSLDAF
+384 LSRSISLDAS
-394 DIAAQAQ
+394 DNLSQTPSATVTPEA
-401 PTTAKPAAAEEIK
+401 TDEIE

-458 EAGKFDVV
+458 EAGNFDVV

-476 GLKATQAIRFLELT
+476 GLKATQAIRVLELT

-499 MLSANAMKEHVEQA
+499 MLSANAMNEHVEQA

-526 SPESLVK
+526 TPESLVK
-533 GIEAALASAAAAR
+533 GIQAALASAVTTR
-546 DNDSSAFYASPRNDI
+546 DHDHPTYANA
-561 S
+561 

>member
-1 MSTSPAGIDL
+1 MSTSPASIDP
-11 FIKTDF
+11 FVRTDF

-28 LREFAISYLT
+28 LREFAISHLT
-38 SPNMEVSVAEDG
+38 SPSMEVCVAEDG
-50 QIAMEALRKSD
+50 LIAMEALRKCD

-71 PNLNGF
+71 PNMNGF
-77 ELMEAMGRDP
+77 ELMEALGRDP
-87 RLLSVPVVV
+87 RLMGVPVVV

-148 AAAESASKAKSVF
+148 TAAESASRAKSVF

-176 IGLAGALGRTELSD
+176 IGLAGALGRTALSG
-190 EQIEMVNLICQS
+190 EQFEMVSLIRQS

-222 KLSLQ
+222 KLSLE
-227 VETFDL
+227 VDTFDL
-233 QESIQAAVH
+233 HEAIEAAVH
-242 LMQIAANEKCLNFS
+242 LMQTAANEKSLSFS

-288 TKEGEVVVQVE
+288 TKEGGVTIQVE
-299 VIEAENNGEAET
+299 VIEPENDGDAAT
-311 LIIKVSDTGIGFDD
+311 LVIKVSDTGIGFDN
-325 EARDRL
+325 EARARL
-331 FNRFEQADGSITR
+331 FHRFEQADGSITR
-344 QFGGTGLG
+344 EFGGTGLG

-365 IISVVSAPN
+365 TISVISVPN
-374 QGSTFMIKLP
+374 QGSSFMVKLP
-384 LSRSMSLDAF
+384 LSRLMSLDTF
-394 DIAAQAQ
+394 DIRSETQ
-401 PTTAKPAAAEEIK
+401 PATETPPATDEIE

-458 EAGKFDVV
+458 EAGRFDVV

-476 GLKATQAIRFLELT
+476 GLKATQAIRALELT

-499 MLSANAMKEHVEQA
+499 MFSANAMNEHVEQA

-526 SPESLVK
+526 TPESLVR
-533 GIEAALASAAAAR
+533 GIQAALASAVETR
-546 DNDSSAFYASPRNDI
+546 DHDRSAYASASRNP

>member
-1 MSTSPAGIDL
+1 MIISPASLDH
-11 FIKTDF
+11 FVKTDF

-28 LREFAISYLT
+28 LREFAISHLT
-38 SPNMEVSVAEDG
+38 SPSMEVCVAEDG
-50 QIAMEALRKSD
+50 LIALEALRKGD

-77 ELMEAMGRDP
+77 ELMEAMARDP
-87 RLLSVPVVV
+87 RLMGVPVVV

-148 AAAESASKAKSVF
+148 AAAEAASRAKSVF

-176 IGLAGALGRTELSD
+176 IGLAGALGRTDLNS
-190 EQIEMVNLICQS
+190 EQFEMVSLIRQS

-233 QESIQAAVH
+233 HEAIEAAVH
-242 LMQIAANEKCLNFS
+242 LMQTAANDKCLNFS

-288 TKEGEVVVQVE
+288 TKEGGVAVQVE
-299 VIEAENNGEAET
+299 VIEPENDGDAAT
-311 LIIKVSDTGIGFDD
+311 LIIKVSDTGIGFDS
-325 EARDRL
+325 EARGRL

-359 TEMMGG
+359 TEMMEGA
-365 IISVVSAPN
+365 ISVMSVPT
-374 QGSTFMIKLP
+374 QGSTFMVKLP
-384 LSRSMSLDAF
+384 LSRSISLDAF
-394 DIAAQAQ
+394 DILRETQSANV
-401 PTTAKPAAAEEIK
+401 TPAATDEIE

-428 TNQRVVA
+428 INQRVVA

-458 EAGKFDVV
+458 EAGNFDVV

-476 GLKATQAIRFLELT
+476 GLKATRAIRALELT
-490 AQLPRTPIA
+490 AQLPRIPIA
-499 MLSANAMKEHVEQA
+499 MLSANAMQEHVEQA

-533 GIEAALASAAAAR
+533 GIEAALASAVAAR
-546 DNDSSAFYASPRNDI
+546 DHDNRTYYASA
-561 S
+561 

>member
-1 MSTSPAGIDL
+1 MSTSPESIDH
-11 FIKTDF
+11 FVKTDC

-28 LREFAISYLT
+28 LREFAISHLT
-38 SPNMEVSVAEDG
+38 SPSMEVCVAEDG
-50 QIAMEALRKSD
+50 LIAMEALRKGD

-77 ELMEAMGRDP
+77 DLMEAMGRDP
-87 RLLSVPVVV
+87 RLMGVPVVV

-139 SEAAIRQAR
+139 AEAAIRLAR
-148 AAAESASKAKSVF
+148 AEAESASKAKSVF

-176 IGLAGALGRTELSD
+176 IGLAGALGRTELSS
-190 EQIEMVNLICQS
+190 EQFEMVSLIRQS

-233 QESIQAAVH
+233 REAIEAAVH
-242 LMQIAANEKCLNFS
+242 LMQAAADEKCLSFS
-256 LTFGTNARGLFKG
+256 LSFGTNARGLFKG

-288 TKEGEVVVQVE
+288 TKEGGVVVQVE
-299 VIEAENNGEAET
+299 VIEPENDGEAAT

-325 EARDRL
+325 EARARL

-359 TEMMGG
+359 TEMMEGT
-365 IISVVSAPN
+365 ISVMSVPD
-374 QGSTFMIKLP
+374 QGSTFMVKLP

-394 DIAAQAQ
+394 DILSESQ
-401 PTTAKPAAAEEIK
+401 PTSSNRAAAEEIE
-414 PSRLLRILLAEDHP
+414 PSRVLRILLAEDHP

-435 MILQPYGVDLTV
+435 MILQPLGVDLTV
-447 VENGVKALEAF
+447 VENGLKALEAF
-458 EAGKFDVV
+458 EAGKFDIV

-490 AQLPRTPIA
+490 DQLPRTPIA
-499 MLSANAMKEHVEQA
+499 MLSANAMNEHVEQA

-526 SPESLVK
+526 TPESLVK
-533 GIEAALASAAAAR
+533 GIQAALASAVATC
-546 DNDSSAFYASPRNDI
+546 DHDHPSYASA
-561 S
+561 

>member
-1 MSTSPAGIDL
+1 MSTSPASMDH
-11 FIKTDF
+11 FVTTDF

-28 LREFAISYLT
+28 LREFAISHLT
-38 SPNMEVSVAEDG
+38 SPSMEVCVAEDG
-50 QIAMEALRKSD
+50 LIAMEALRKGD

-71 PNLNGF
+71 PNMNGF
-77 ELMEAMGRDP
+77 ELMEAMARDP
-87 RLLSVPVVV
+87 RLMGVPVVV

-148 AAAESASKAKSVF
+148 AAAEAASRAKSVF

-176 IGLAGALGRTELSD
+176 IGLAGALGRTELSG
-190 EQIEMVNLICQS
+190 EQFEMVSLIRQS

-222 KLSLQ
+222 KLSLE
-227 VETFDL
+227 VDTFDL
-233 QESIQAAVH
+233 HEAIEAAVH
-242 LMQIAANEKCLNFS
+242 LMQAAANEKSLSFS

-288 TKEGEVVVQVE
+288 TKEGGVAVQVE
-299 VIEAENNGEAET
+299 VIEPENDGDAAT
-311 LIIKVSDTGIGFDD
+311 LIIKVSDTGIGFDS
-325 EARDRL
+325 EARARL
-331 FNRFEQADGSITR
+331 FQRFEQADGSITR
-344 QFGGTGLG
+344 EFGGTGLG

-365 IISVVSAPN
+365 TISVMSVPN
-374 QGSTFMIKLP
+374 QGSSFMVKLP
-384 LSRSMSLDAF
+384 LSRLMSLDTF
-394 DIAAQAQ
+394 DIRSETQPATVTP
-401 PTTAKPAAAEEIK
+401 PTTDEIE

-458 EAGKFDVV
+458 EAGRFDVV

-476 GLKATQAIRFLELT
+476 GLKATQAIRVLELT
-490 AQLPRTPIA
+490 TQLPRTPIA
-499 MLSANAMKEHVEQA
+499 MLSANAMNEHVEQA

-526 SPESLVK
+526 TPEALVK
-533 GIEAALASAAAAR
+533 GIQAALASSVATR
-546 DNDSSAFYASPRNDI
+546 DHDHSTYANA
-561 S
+561 

>member
-1 MSTSPAGIDL
+1 MSSSAADL
-11 FIKTDF
+11 DYFVRTDF

-28 LREFAISYLT
+28 LREFAISHLT
-38 SPNMEVSVAEDG
+38 SPSVEVSVAEDG
-50 QIAMEALRKSD
+50 LVAIEALRQND
-61 FDVALVDLDM
+61 FDVVLVDLDM
-71 PNLNGF
+71 PNMNGF

-87 RLLSVPVVV
+87 RLMALPVVV

-176 IGLAGALGRTELSD
+176 IGLAGALSRTALSD
-190 EQIEMVNLICQS
+190 EQYEMVSLIRQS

-222 KLSLQ
+222 KLTLQ
-227 VETFDL
+227 FDNFDL
-233 QESIQAAVH
+233 QDSIEAAVH
-242 LMQIAANEKCLNFS
+242 LMQTAAQEKFLKFS
-256 LTFGTNARGLFKG
+256 LSFGENARGLFKG
-269 DAVRIRQ
+269 DVVRIRQ

-288 TKEGEVVVQVE
+288 TKEGQVS
-299 VIEAENNGEAET
+299 VHVDIIEPDIEEAPAT
-311 LIIKVSDTGIGFDD
+311 LIVKVTDTGIGFDK
-325 EARDRL
+325 EARARL

-359 TEMMGG
+359 TEMMDGSIG
-365 IISVVSAPN
+365 VVSVPN
-374 QGSTFMIKLP
+374 QGSTFTVKLP
-384 LSRSMSLDAF
+384 LKRSMPLDAF
-394 DIAAQAQ
+394 DILRVMEPSARNQDTVAEGE
-401 PTTAKPAAAEEIK
+401 PA
-414 PSRLLRILLAEDHP
+414 RLLRVLLAEDHP

-447 VENGVKALEAF
+447 VDNGVKALEAF
-458 EAGKFDVV
+458 QAEKFDVV

-476 GLKATQAIRFLELT
+476 GLKATQAIRAYEMT
-490 AQLPRTPIA
+490 ADAPRTPIA

-513 LDAGCDVHIAKPV
+513 LEAGCDVHIAKPV
-526 SPESLVK
+526 TPESLAK
-533 GIEAALASAAAAR
+533 GIEAALASIHPNQA
-546 DNDSSAFYASPRNDI
+546 DSSPIYARA
-561 S
+561 

>member
-1 MSTSPAGIDL
+1 MIISPASLDH
-11 FIKTDF
+11 FVKTDF

-28 LREFAISYLT
+28 LREFAISHLT
-38 SPNMEVSVAEDG
+38 SPSMEVCVAEDG
-50 QIAMEALRKSD
+50 LIALEALRKGD

-77 ELMEAMGRDP
+77 ELMEAMARDP
-87 RLLSVPVVV
+87 RLMGVPVVV

-148 AAAESASKAKSVF
+148 AAAEAASRAKSVF

-176 IGLAGALGRTELSD
+176 IGLAGALGRTDLNS
-190 EQIEMVNLICQS
+190 EQVEMVSLIRQS

-233 QESIQAAVH
+233 HEAIEAAVH
-242 LMQIAANEKCLNFS
+242 LMQTAANDKCLNFS

-288 TKEGEVVVQVE
+288 TKEGGVAVQVE
-299 VIEAENNGEAET
+299 VIEPENDGDAAT
-311 LIIKVSDTGIGFDD
+311 LIIKVSDTGIGFDS
-325 EARDRL
+325 EARGRL

-359 TEMMGG
+359 TEMMEGA
-365 IISVVSAPN
+365 ISVMSVPT
-374 QGSTFMIKLP
+374 QGSTFMVKLP
-384 LSRSMSLDAF
+384 LSRSISLDAF
-394 DIAAQAQ
+394 DILRETQSANV
-401 PTTAKPAAAEEIK
+401 TPAATDEIE

-428 TNQRVVA
+428 INQRVVA

-458 EAGKFDVV
+458 EAGNFDVV

-476 GLKATQAIRFLELT
+476 GLKATRAIRALELT
-490 AQLPRTPIA
+490 AQLPRIPIA
-499 MLSANAMKEHVEQA
+499 MLSANAMQEHVEQA

-533 GIEAALASAAAAR
+533 GIEAALASAVAAR
-546 DNDSSAFYASPRNDI
+546 DHDNRTYYASA
-561 S
+561 

>member
-1 MSTSPAGIDL
+1 MSSSAADL
-11 FIKTDF
+11 DHFVRTDF

-28 LREFAISYLT
+28 LREFAISHLT
-38 SPNMEVSVAEDG
+38 SPSVEVSVAEDG
-50 QIAMEALRKSD
+50 LVAIEALRQND
-61 FDVALVDLDM
+61 FDVVLVDLDM
-71 PNLNGF
+71 PNMNGF

-87 RLLSVPVVV
+87 RLMALPVVV

-176 IGLAGALGRTELSD
+176 IGLAGALSRTALSD
-190 EQIEMVNLICQS
+190 EQFEMVSLIRQS

-222 KLSLQ
+222 KLTLQ
-227 VETFDL
+227 FDNFDL
-233 QESIQAAVH
+233 QDSIEAAVH
-242 LMQIAANEKCLNFS
+242 LMQTAAQEKFLKFS
-256 LTFGTNARGLFKG
+256 LSFGENARGLFKG
-269 DAVRIRQ
+269 DVVRIRQ

-288 TKEGEVVVQVE
+288 TKEGQVS
-299 VIEAENNGEAET
+299 VHVDIIEPDSEEAPAT
-311 LIIKVSDTGIGFDD
+311 LIVKVTDTGIGFDK
-325 EARDRL
+325 EARARL

-359 TEMMGG
+359 TEMMDGSIG
-365 IISVVSAPN
+365 VVSVPN
-374 QGSTFMIKLP
+374 QGSTFTVKLP
-384 LSRSMSLDAF
+384 LKRSMPLDAF
-394 DIAAQAQ
+394 DILRVMEPSARNQDTVAEGE
-401 PTTAKPAAAEEIK
+401 PA
-414 PSRLLRILLAEDHP
+414 RLLRVLLAEDHP

-447 VENGVKALEAF
+447 VDNGVKALEAF
-458 EAGKFDVV
+458 QAEKFDVV

-476 GLKATQAIRFLELT
+476 GLKATQAIRAYEMT
-490 AQLPRTPIA
+490 ADAPRTPIA

-513 LDAGCDVHIAKPV
+513 LEAGCDVHIAKPV
-526 SPESLVK
+526 TPESLAK
-533 GIEAALASAAAAR
+533 GIEAALASIHP
-546 DNDSSAFYASPRNDI
+546 NQTDSSPIYARA
-561 S
+561 

>member
-1 MSTSPAGIDL
+1 MSTSPASMDH
-11 FIKTDF
+11 FVTTDF

-28 LREFAISYLT
+28 LREFAISHLAGP
-38 SPNMEVSVAEDG
+38 SMEVCVAEDG
-50 QIAMEALRKSD
+50 LIAMEALRKGN

-71 PNLNGF
+71 PNMNGF
-77 ELMEAMGRDP
+77 ELMEAMARDP
-87 RLLSVPVVV
+87 RLMGVPVVV

-148 AAAESASKAKSVF
+148 AAAEAASRAKSVF

-176 IGLAGALGRTELSD
+176 IGLAGALGRTALSS
-190 EQIEMVNLICQS
+190 EQFEMVSLIRQS

-222 KLSLQ
+222 KLSLE
-227 VETFDL
+227 VDTFDL
-233 QESIQAAVH
+233 HEAIEAAVH
-242 LMQIAANEKCLNFS
+242 LMQTAANEKSLRFS

-288 TKEGEVVVQVE
+288 TKEGGVVVQVE
-299 VIEAENNGEAET
+299 VIEPEHDGGAAT

-325 EARDRL
+325 EARARL

-365 IISVVSAPN
+365 TISVMSVPN
-374 QGSTFMIKLP
+374 QGSSFMVKLP
-384 LSRSMSLDAF
+384 LSRLMSLDTF
-394 DIAAQAQ
+394 DIRSETQPATVTP
-401 PTTAKPAAAEEIK
+401 PTTDEIE

-476 GLKATQAIRFLELT
+476 GLKATQAIRVLELT

-499 MLSANAMKEHVEQA
+499 MLSANAMNEHVEQA

-526 SPESLVK
+526 TPEALVK
-533 GIEAALASAAAAR
+533 GIQAALASSVATR
-546 DNDSSAFYASPRNDI
+546 DHDHSTYANA
-561 S
+561 

>member
-1 MSTSPAGIDL
+1 MSTSAVSIDY
-11 FIKTDF
+11 FVRTDF

-28 LREFAISYLT
+28 LREFAISHLT
-38 SPNMEVSVAEDG
+38 SPSMEVCVAEDG
-50 QIAMEALRKSD
+50 LIAMEALRKSN

-71 PNLNGF
+71 PNVNGF

-87 RLLSVPVVV
+87 RLMDVPVVV

-148 AAAESASKAKSVF
+148 AAAESASRAKSVF

-176 IGLAGALGRTELSD
+176 IGLAGALGRTELSG
-190 EQIEMVNLICQS
+190 EQFEMVSLIRQS

-227 VETFDL
+227 VDTFDL
-233 QESIQAAVH
+233 HEAIEAAVH
-242 LMQIAANEKCLNFS
+242 LMQTASNEKCLNFS
-256 LTFGTNARGLFKG
+256 LSFGTNARGLFKG
-269 DAVRIRQ
+269 DVVRIRQ
-276 IVSNLASNAVKF
+276 IVSNLVSNAVKF
-288 TKEGEVVVQVE
+288 TKEGGVAIQVE
-299 VIEAENNGEAET
+299 VIEPENDGEAAT
-311 LIIKVSDTGIGFDD
+311 LVIKVSDTGIGFDN
-325 EARDRL
+325 EARARL
-331 FNRFEQADGSITR
+331 FHRFEQADGSITR
-344 QFGGTGLG
+344 EFGGTGLG

-365 IISVVSAPN
+365 TISVMSVPDE
-374 QGSTFMIKLP
+374 GSTFLVKLP
-384 LSRSMSLDAF
+384 LSRSMSLDTF
-394 DIAAQAQ
+394 DIRSETQ
-401 PTTAKPAAAEEIK
+401 PATETPPATDEIE

-476 GLKATQAIRFLELT
+476 GLKATQAIRVLELT

-526 SPESLVK
+526 TPESLVR
-533 GIEAALASAAAAR
+533 GIQAALASAVATR
-546 DNDSSAFYASPRNDI
+546 DHDSSTYASA
-561 S
+561 

>member
-1 MSTSPAGIDL
+1 MNTSPASVDH
-11 FIKTDF
+11 FVKTDF

-28 LREFAISYLT
+28 LREFAISHLT
-38 SPNMEVSVAEDG
+38 SPSMEVCVAEDG
-50 QIAMEALRKSD
+50 VIAMEALRKGD

-77 ELMEAMGRDP
+77 ELMEAMARDP
-87 RLLSVPVVV
+87 RLIGVPVVV

-148 AAAESASKAKSVF
+148 VAAEAASRAKSVF

-176 IGLAGALGRTELSD
+176 IGLAGALGRTELSG
-190 EQIEMVNLICQS
+190 EQFEMVSLIRQS

-222 KLSLQ
+222 KLSLE
-227 VETFDL
+227 VDTFDL
-233 QESIQAAVH
+233 HEAIEAAVH
-242 LMQIAANEKCLNFS
+242 LMQAAANEKSLNFS

-288 TKEGEVVVQVE
+288 TKEGGVAVQVE
-299 VIEAENNGEAET
+299 VIEPENDGDAAT
-311 LIIKVSDTGIGFDD
+311 LIIKVSDTGIGFDS
-325 EARDRL
+325 EARARL
-331 FNRFEQADGSITR
+331 FHRFEQADGSITR

-359 TEMMGG
+359 TEMMEGT
-365 IISVVSAPN
+365 ISVMSVPN
-374 QGSTFMIKLP
+374 QGSTFMVKLP
-384 LSRSMSLDAF
+384 LSRSISLDAS
-394 DIAAQAQ
+394 DNLSEAPSATVTSEA
-401 PTTAKPAAAEEIK
+401 TDEIE

-458 EAGKFDVV
+458 EAGNFDVV

-476 GLKATQAIRFLELT
+476 GLKATQAIRVFELT

-499 MLSANAMKEHVEQA
+499 MLSANAMNEHVEQA

-526 SPESLVK
+526 TPESLVK
-533 GIEAALASAAAAR
+533 GIQAALASAVTTC
-546 DNDSSAFYASPRNDI
+546 DHDHPTYANA
-561 S
+561 

>member
-1 MSTSPAGIDL
+1 MNTSPASVDH
-11 FIKTDF
+11 FVKTDF

-28 LREFAISYLT
+28 LREFAISHLT
-38 SPNMEVSVAEDG
+38 SPSMEVCVAEDG
-50 QIAMEALRKSD
+50 VIAMEALRKGD

-77 ELMEAMGRDP
+77 ELMEAMARDP
-87 RLLSVPVVV
+87 RLIGVPVVV

-124 RLITHQLAYVLRNSR
+124 RLVTHQLAYVLRNSR

-148 AAAESASKAKSVF
+148 VAAEAASRAKSVF

-176 IGLAGALGRTELSD
+176 IGLAGALGRTELSG
-190 EQIEMVNLICQS
+190 EQFEMVSLIRQS

-222 KLSLQ
+222 KLSLE
-227 VETFDL
+227 VDTFDL
-233 QESIQAAVH
+233 HEAIEAAVH
-242 LMQIAANEKCLNFS
+242 LMQAAANEKSLNFS

-288 TKEGEVVVQVE
+288 TKEGGVAVQVE
-299 VIEAENNGEAET
+299 VIEPENDGDAAT
-311 LIIKVSDTGIGFDD
+311 LIIKVSDTGIGFDS
-325 EARDRL
+325 EARARL
-331 FNRFEQADGSITR
+331 FHRFEQADGSITR

-359 TEMMGG
+359 TEMMEGT
-365 IISVVSAPN
+365 ISVMSVPN
-374 QGSTFMIKLP
+374 QGSTFMVKLP
-384 LSRSMSLDAF
+384 LSRSISLDAS
-394 DIAAQAQ
+394 DNLSEAPSATVTSEA
-401 PTTAKPAAAEEIK
+401 TDEIE

-458 EAGKFDVV
+458 EAGNFDVV

-476 GLKATQAIRFLELT
+476 GLKATQAIRVFELT

-499 MLSANAMKEHVEQA
+499 MLSANAMNEHVEQA

-526 SPESLVK
+526 TPESLVK
-533 GIEAALASAAAAR
+533 GIQAALASAVTTC
-546 DNDSSAFYASPRNDI
+546 DHDHPTYANA
-561 S
+561 

>member
-1 MSTSPAGIDL
+1 
-11 FIKTDF
+11 
-17 ARVLVVDDDPI
+17 
-28 LREFAISYLT
+28 
-38 SPNMEVSVAEDG
+38 
-50 QIAMEALRKSD
+50 
-61 FDVALVDLDM
+61 
-71 PNLNGF
+71 
-77 ELMEAMGRDP
+77 
-87 RLLSVPVVV
+87 
-96 ITGRDDM
+96 M

-148 AAAESASKAKSVF
+148 AAAESASRAKSVF

-176 IGLAGALGRTELSD
+176 IGLAGALGRTELSG
-190 EQIEMVNLICQS
+190 EQFEMVSLIRQS

-222 KLSLQ
+222 KLSLE
-227 VETFDL
+227 VDTFDL
-233 QESIQAAVH
+233 QEAIEAAVH
-242 LMQIAANEKCLNFS
+242 LMQTAANEKSLNFS

-288 TKEGEVVVQVE
+288 TKEGGVAVQVE
-299 VIEAENNGEAET
+299 LIEPDNDGDAAT
-311 LIIKVSDTGIGFDD
+311 LIIKVSDTGIGFDS
-325 EARDRL
+325 EARARL
-331 FNRFEQADGSITR
+331 FHRFEQADGSITR

-359 TEMMGG
+359 TEMMEGT
-365 IISVVSAPN
+365 ISVMSVPN
-374 QGSTFMIKLP
+374 QGSTFMVKLP
-384 LSRSMSLDAF
+384 LARSISLDAS
-394 DIAAQAQ
+394 DNLSATRSA
-401 PTTAKPAAAEEIK
+401 TVTPAATDEIE

-458 EAGKFDVV
+458 EAGNFDVV

-476 GLKATQAIRFLELT
+476 GLKATQAIRILELT

-499 MLSANAMKEHVEQA
+499 MLSANAMNEHVVQA

-526 SPESLVK
+526 TPESLVK
-533 GIEAALASAAAAR
+533 GIQAALASAVATR
-546 DNDSSAFYASPRNDI
+546 DHDHSTYANA
-561 S
+561 